1 MISGARVNP
10 VATDKLLVL
19 STGRRV
25 LRAAAG
31 SCFARTTRISSPP
44 ASGPPKR
51 GEEDLRG
58 PPRSRRRD
66 VSGCG
71 EDQGR
76 DPAGGGDLLLAQPDP
91 GASTAR
97 CCVRMGPPSR
107 ER

>member
-51 GEEDLRG
+51 GMQGARIRHVQYRR
-58 PPRSRRRD
+58 PRTRNQRKA
-66 VSGCG
+66 C
-71 EDQGR
+71 
-76 DPAGGGDLLLAQPDP
+76 AGVAYG
-91 GASTAR
+91 
-97 CCVRMGPPSR
+97 
-107 ER
+107 